1 MPSKKT
7 NVKTNLKTP
16 ERKGNENDNESDSD
30 FEIPL
35 RQIKRKKTIP
45 VKQETSPYFSNEGNN
60 CSAETVSN
68 YSSATCSLQPKNIV
82 HYLCNAKKNV
92 ILNQY
97 RETFRSL
104 VIKDIRNFF
113 VYRCNSPFSRRVTCL
128 TWHPYN
134 SNVLA
139 VGSKSGDLFL
149 WNISD
154 EDNKFIH
161 GSGPDGTIKALKFDD
176 LNPTRVYTAS
186 VNGTVCVQDFLGKA
200 SKVFLTIDSS
210 RYQDYYS
217 SLDVCTPNRTIVVG
231 DTKGYV
237 TMMTLDGQE
246 IWTSRLHKQKVTHTE
261 FSPRENWL
269 LATASLD
276 RTVRM
281 WDIRNMKNSYLEVL
295 QHHKPVNSAYFSSTD
310 GVRLL
315 TTDQH
320 SQLRVY
326 RGPLWTLENVIIHPH
341 RQFQHLTS
349 IKAQWHPLED
359 IIVVSRY
366 PDPSLKDCAGNDL
379 RAIDFFDAESG
390 SLLYQLFR
398 LGVSGIVSLNAF
410 NHLGEYLASGMGMTI
425 LIWRTDHGG
434 IQEKLNKRITRPK
447 TNDQTSQD
455 SKSKRLRRNCKKL

>member
-1 MPSKKT
+1 MPSKKNLRTEARRT
-7 NVKTNLKTP
+7 NDD
-16 ERKGNENDNESDSD
+16 EESDSD
-30 FEIPL
+30 FDIPPKTS
-35 RQIKRKKTIP
+35 KRKKPIP
-45 VKQETSPYFSNEGNN
+45 VKEEKSPYFSKGGNGLDTKGQKCN
-60 CSAETVSN
+60 YVPSN
-68 YSSATCSLQPKNIV
+68 LPPKNII

-92 ILNQY
+92 LLNQY

-113 VYRCNSPFSRRVTCL
+113 VYQCNSPFSRKVSCL
-128 TWHPYN
+128 RWHPQY

-149 WNISD
+149 WNIGD
-154 EDNKFIH
+154 EDNKFIP
-161 GSGPDGTIKALKFDD
+161 GSGPDGTIKAMKFDE

-186 VNGTVCVQDFLGKA
+186 VNGTVCVQDFSGRDSQVYLRM
-200 SKVFLTIDSS
+200 DSS

-217 SLDVCTPNRTIVVG
+217 ALDVCTSNRTVVVG

-237 TMMTLDGQE
+237 TMMTLEGQE
-246 IWTSRLHKQKVTHTE
+246 IWTSRLHNKKVAHTE

-269 LATASLD
+269 LTTASLD

-281 WDIRNMKNSYLEVL
+281 WDIRNMKNSYLEL
-295 QHHKPVNSAYFSSTD
+295 LPHEKAVNSAYFSYTD
-310 GVRLL
+310 GCRLL

-359 IIVVSRY
+359 IIVVGRY
-366 PDPSLKDCAGNDL
+366 PDPSMNDCVGDDL

-398 LGVSGIVSLNAF
+398 IGVSGIVSLNAF

-425 LIWRTDHGG
+425 LIWRTNHGG
-434 IQEKLNKRITRPK
+434 LEEKMNTRVLRPK
-447 TNDQTSQD
+447 LDDNASQD
-455 SKSKRLRRNCKKL
+455 SRSKRLPRNCKKLV